1 MKMHMKTELAGLY
14 KLDARKLDAD
24 GEVAS
29 SRELTGWFDNLILDA
44 GLNQI
49 GLGGVM
55 SRAMVGGSSSA
66 PLAGQTGLITP
77 VANTSNVIDTQ
88 AGTDLANGY
97 CYLRRTFRFAQ
108 GTTAGNLNEV
118 GVGWGANLCFSRA
131 LTVDSLGAPTTI
143 TPEADEVLDLTYE
156 LRFYWPTGDST
167 GTLTLDG
174 NSYAFTARACNV
186 GNWQSQVIGLFAGQG
201 MLNPA
206 TVGVAFYTGGN
217 LAGIGAITALPNGT
231 QYLSIQPSFSAY
243 SNNSYRRDS
252 QVVYGVSEVQ
262 NSISG
267 MVFYSA
273 TSIFKC
279 AFNPSIPKTNTHTFT
294 LGFHFSWARKSI

>member
-14 KLDARKLDAD
+14 KLAAHKLDEN
-24 GEVAS
+24 GKVVS

-49 GLGGVM
+49 ASDGVL

-66 PLAGQTGLITP
+66 PLAGQSGLITP
-77 VANTSNVIDTQ
+77 VANTTNVIDSSV
-88 AGTDLANGY
+88 GTDLANGY

-108 GTTAGNLNEV
+108 GTAAGNLNEV

-131 LTVDSLGAPTTI
+131 LTVDSLGVPTTI
-143 TPEADEVLDLTYE
+143 TPAADEVLDLTYE

-186 GNWQSQVIGLFAGQG
+186 GSWQNQLLNLFAGQG
-201 MLNPA
+201 MANPM
-206 TVGVAFYTGGN
+206 TSGVAFFTGGN
-217 LAGIGAITALPNGT
+217 LAGIGAITAMPNGT
-231 QYLSIQPSFSAY
+231 QYLSLTATYAAY
-243 SNNSYRRDS
+243 SNNSYQRDS
-252 QVVYGVSEVQ
+252 QVVYGVSETQ
-262 NSISG
+262 NPISG